1 MLGRRR
7 LTGLAACVAVL
18 AIVVIAIGESG
29 GSGTVRGHSPA
40 SRSLAASATASEG
53 AHLAVARQLAAAAT
67 REIKRLLALGLP
79 IYCAG
84 PHGHEVAFTFDDGP
98 GPYTYLA
105 VNKLRETHERAT
117 FFVVGR
123 NIALFPGWLK
133 RELKL
138 AVLGDHT
145 FTHPP
150 LTALPPA
157 EITSELVRTLH
168 AIETSTGVR
177 VELFRP
183 PYELHNPTVDRI
195 AHRLGLL
202 EILWNVDSRDS
213 LGADWAQIIKN
224 VEAGAHPGSIVLM
237 HENRGQTIRALT
249 TLLPWLHRHHLRS
262 VSVPELLASDPPTV
276 AQVRNGVD
284 GCGNA
289 SAAVAGSGS

>member
-1 MLGRRR
+1 MRRRRR
-7 LTGLAACVAVL
+7 LIGLTACVAIL

-29 GSGTVRGHSPA
+29 GSGAIRRRSHAGG
-40 SRSLAASATASEG
+40 SLAASATASEG
-53 AHLAVARQLAAAAT
+53 AHRAAARQQAAAAT

-84 PHGHEVAFTFDDGP
+84 PHGREVAFTFDDGP

-105 VNKLRETHERAT
+105 VKKLREAHERAT
-117 FFVVGR
+117 FFIVGR

-157 EITSELVRTLH
+157 EITSELVRTMQ
-168 AIETSTGVR
+168 AIETSTDLR

-183 PYELHNPTVDRI
+183 PYELHNATVDQI

-224 VEAGAHPGSIVLM
+224 VEAGARPGSIVLM

-262 VSVPELLASDPPTV
+262 VSVPELLASDPPSV
-276 AQVRNGVD
+276 AQVRKGAA

-289 SAAVAGSGS
+289 SATVAGSGS